1 MLALLSAVQRW
12 PFNNNNNRIQGT
24 NSQQLRLYFNS
35 LTLPSHLNTSL
46 LALHLSKTIAA
57 RSIHLFYTHRNGAN
71 TIKPGAKHRRCSLRH
86 SGSRLQSEPVY
97 SAGVTVTEIKRC
109 YRVKLNRGFRGD
121 VGSCEEA
128 PAEANTAPRFECRP
142 LAYVKTLWLQS
153 LIADVKLI
161 KGLTKSRR
169 LHAAQS
175 RRVCVCAR
183 VCMRVCLKSDACAA
197 RYLCTSGKCCCIS

>member
-12 PFNNNNNRIQGT
+12 PFNNNNNRIQGS

-35 LTLPSHLNTSL
+35 LTLLSHLNTSL

-71 TIKPGAKHRRCSLRH
+71 TIKPGAKHRHCSLRY

-109 YRVKLNRGFRGD
+109 YRVKLNRGFWSD

-128 PAEANTAPRFECRP
+128 PAEANTAPRFECRA

-169 LHAAQS
+169 LHASAITPCL
-175 RRVCVCAR
+175 CVC
-183 VCMRVCLKSDACAA
+183 VCLKSYACAT